1 MIPISIASST
11 ASLKVKLDKL
21 IDDISRNAKAA
32 SENEFSITDWFY
44 VSSMVAKR
52 RPDIPESS
60 IILRYRTSNSVNIS
74 KTFNSLGAIR
84 NDCNEDVRITQSSSI
99 FASICIILGAFTS
112 SLLKAL
118 NIATIYLGVLPES
131 MQMILIRCIQPALL
145 TIVVNFG
152 VLYPQLWV
160 IIAIFI
166 FLIVYSFWSFKS
178 TGKVTPA
185 EASEEK
191 ISISVIDAKYNERK
205 DDKIESHS
213 LKARPIVQKPS
224 LPSSSYSS
232 SSSSGS
238 SSLSGSSTLG
248 GSLTPASTP
257 PNKNFT
263 PQAAQRPSIQQDRV
277 PQSKLQPPPPQDI
290 PQVGRP
296 MQQGPAPSRQRAS
309 LKDFSNF
316 NNFSNFQITGSDS
329 SDSDDSD
336 DSDNSDDSDK
346 S

>member
-1 MIPISIASST
+1 
-11 ASLKVKLDKL
+11 
-21 IDDISRNAKAA
+21 
-32 SENEFSITDWFY
+32 
-44 VSSMVAKR
+44 
-52 RPDIPESS
+52 
-60 IILRYRTSNSVNIS
+60 
-74 KTFNSLGAIR
+74 
-84 NDCNEDVRITQSSSI
+84 
-99 FASICIILGAFTS
+99 
-112 SLLKAL
+112 
-118 NIATIYLGVLPES
+118 

-160 IIAIFI
+160 IFAIFI

-178 TGKVTPA
+178 TGKVTPD
-185 EASEEK
+185 EVSEEK
-191 ISISVIDAKYNERK
+191 NSISLIDAKEDERK
-205 DDKIESHS
+205 DDKVESHS
-213 LKARPIVQKPS
+213 LKERPIIDAKEDERNDDKVESHTLKERPIVQKPS

-257 PNKNFT
+257 PNKNFN
-263 PQAAQRPSIQQDRV
+263 PQAGQRPSIQQDRA

-290 PQVGRP
+290 PHVGRP
-296 MQQGPAPSRQRAS
+296 MQQGPTPPGPKAVSHSLDSIQQDRAPQSKLQPPPPQDIPHVGRPVQQGPAPSRQRAS
-309 LKDFSNF
+309 LKDFSNFNNF